1 MKEGN
6 WQYFK
11 EGLESQGIYTLSMSA
26 ISEFDAAVAEYNGI
40 VARQQEANKA
50 ELQPLA
56 QRLQELQAK
65 VIEEARQAD
74 QAPAEDNGEA
84 CPA

>member
-1 MKEGN
+1 
-6 WQYFK
+6 
-11 EGLESQGIYTLSMSA
+11 MSA

-50 ELQPLA
+50 ELAPLA

>member
-1 MKEGN
+1 
-6 WQYFK
+6 
-11 EGLESQGIYTLSMSA
+11 MSA

-50 ELQPLA
+50 ELQPLG

-74 QAPAEDNGEA
+74 QHVCDPNGNNGEA
-84 CPA
+84 SPE

>member
-1 MKEGN
+1 
-6 WQYFK
+6 
-11 EGLESQGIYTLSMSA
+11 MSA

-50 ELQPLA
+50 ELQPLG

-74 QAPAEDNGEA
+74 QHVCDPNANNEEEASPA
-84 CPA
+84 

>member
-1 MKEGN
+1 
-6 WQYFK
+6 
-11 EGLESQGIYTLSMSA
+11 MSA

-50 ELQPLA
+50 ELAPLG
-56 QRLQELQAK
+56 QKLQELQAK
-65 VIEEARQAD
+65 VIEEARERDKAT
-74 QAPAEDNGEA
+74 PEEDGEA

>member
-1 MKEGN
+1 
-6 WQYFK
+6 
-11 EGLESQGIYTLSMSA
+11 MSA

-40 VARQQEANKA
+40 VARQQEANKT

-74 QAPAEDNGEA
+74 QAPTEDSGEA

>member
-1 MKEGN
+1 
-6 WQYFK
+6 
-11 EGLESQGIYTLSMSA
+11 MSA

-56 QRLQELQAK
+56 QKLQELQGK

-74 QAPAEDNGEA
+74 QAPADDGEA

>member
-1 MKEGN
+1 
-6 WQYFK
+6 
-11 EGLESQGIYTLSMSA
+11 MSA

-50 ELQPLA
+50 ELQPLG

-74 QAPAEDNGEA
+74 QATTEDSGEA